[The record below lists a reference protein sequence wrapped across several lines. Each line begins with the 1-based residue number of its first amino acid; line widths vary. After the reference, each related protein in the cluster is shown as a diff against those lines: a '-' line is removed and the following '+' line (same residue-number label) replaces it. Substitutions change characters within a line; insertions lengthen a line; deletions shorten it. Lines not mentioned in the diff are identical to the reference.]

1 MRDATTERDSG
12 EFITAIA
19 AEVTAWPAVSDA
31 DHRDG
36 GREFHL
42 GAHELGHVH
51 RSGLV
56 DVEYR
61 LPVRDA
67 VIADG
72 VAEQHT
78 LAPRSGWTSFRITDA
93 ADVDHALLLLRI
105 SYLDTLLVRSHTHT
119 CRAALDE
126 LDVDAELDAIPERT
140 RGELAGLY
148 TELLA

>member
-1 MRDATTERDSG
+1 MRDAATDRDSG
-12 EFITAIA
+12 EFIAAICD
-19 AEVTAWPAVSDA
+19 EVTTWPAVTDG

-36 GREFHL
+36 GREFHCDTQ
-42 GAHELGHVH
+42 ELGHIH

-67 VIADG
+67 VL
-72 VAEQHT
+72 AEGLAEPHS
-78 LAPRSGWTSFRITDA
+78 LAPRSGWTSFRVAGGD
-93 ADVDHALLLLRI
+93 DLDHAVLLLRI
-105 SYLDTLLVRSHTHT
+105 SYLDTLLTRSHTHT

-126 LDVDAELDAIPERT
+126 LDVDAELDALPGLARAELER
-140 RGELAGLY
+140 LY